1 MKSLEEIRN
10 ILRKNQE
17 ELRTRFG
24 LTNFAV
30 FGSVARGETAVDS
43 DVDILADLGANVN
56 LLDLAAAEN
65 FLIDRI
71 GMEVDIVPRR
81 SIRSELREHILNE
94 AIEV

>member
-30 FGSVARGETAVDS
+30 FGSVARGEASGDS

-71 GMEVDIVPRR
+71 GMEVDIVP
-81 SIRSELREHILNE
+81 
-94 AIEV
+94 